1 MAASVKEL
9 NKRVITSFLLIL
21 LLIFTIKVSFFLF
34 IVLFFTFCEIF
45 YEFYYILN
53 KIFKKHKLKLYLNLI
68 FFLFYLTLCI
78 LIIWSN
84 LNSKNDLNIIQIF
97 LIISICV
104 ATDIGGY
111 IFGNIFKGKKLTK
124 ISPKK
129 TYSGMIGSYI
139 SSLIVSYVFFN
150 NYFTIENLFIISL
163 VISSVSQIGDLS
175 ISYLKRKSK
184 MKDTGKIL
192 PGHGGLLDRF
202 DGLILAVPFGYLFL
216 NIL

>member
-1 MAASVKEL
+1 MKEL
-9 NKRVITSFLLIL
+9 NKRIITSFLLIL
-21 LLIFTIKVSFFLF
+21 LLFLAIKVSFFLL
-34 IVLFFTFCEIF
+34 IVLFFIFCEIF

-53 KIFKKHKLKLYLNLI
+53 KIYKKHKVKFYLNLI
-68 FFLFYLTLCI
+68 FFLFYLTFFI

-84 LNSKNDLNIIQIF
+84 LNSKNELNIIQIY

-139 SSLIVSYVFFN
+139 SSLIVSSVFFN

-163 VISSVSQIGDLS
+163 VISSLSQIGDLS

-184 MKDTGKIL
+184 IKDTGNIL

-202 DGLILAVPFGYLFL
+202 DGLILAVPFGYLFF

>member
-1 MAASVKEL
+1 MKEL
-9 NKRVITSFLLIL
+9 NKRIITSFLLIL
-21 LLIFTIKVSFFLF
+21 LLFLAIKVSFFLL
-34 IVLFFTFCEIF
+34 IVLFFIFCEIF

-53 KIFKKHKLKLYLNLI
+53 KIYKKHKIKFYLNLI
-68 FFLFYLTLCI
+68 FFLFYLTFFI

-84 LNSKNDLNIIQIF
+84 LNSKNDLNIIQIY

-139 SSLIVSYVFFN
+139 SSLIVSSVFFN

-163 VISSVSQIGDLS
+163 VISSLSQIGDLS

-184 MKDTGKIL
+184 IKDTGNIL

-202 DGLILAVPFGYLFL
+202 DGLILAVPFGYLFF

>member
-1 MAASVKEL
+1 MVASVKEL

-53 KIFKKHKLKLYLNLI
+53 KIFKKHKVKLYLNLI

>member
-1 MAASVKEL
+1 MKEL
-9 NKRVITSFLLIL
+9 NKRIITSFLLIL
-21 LLIFTIKVSFFLF
+21 LLFLAIKVSFFLL
-34 IVLFFTFCEIF
+34 IVLFFIFCEIF

-53 KIFKKHKLKLYLNLI
+53 KLYKKHKLKFYLNLI
-68 FFLFYLTLCI
+68 FFLFYLTFFI

-84 LNSKNDLNIIQIF
+84 LNSKNELNIIQIY

-139 SSLIVSYVFFN
+139 SSLIVSSVFFN

-163 VISSVSQIGDLS
+163 VISSLSQIGDLS

-184 MKDTGKIL
+184 IKDTGNIL

-202 DGLILAVPFGYLFL
+202 DGLILAVPFGYLFF